1 MDLVNSVTVPGC
13 THEAQEVGAVWAP
26 GLSAASS
33 PPAPWGEGRQGP
45 AALHSRRGGVR
56 APSLKGHCLETPET
70 VHATLL
76 QTGKLSPGRCI
87 EPHSGEEAA
96 PRAGGG
102 CVALTPRPCREV
114 CLPGGLG
121 CRPSQDSEAG
131 AEGAGQGPRTYLLSF
146 FLGLHTSLR

>member
-1 MDLVNSVTVPGC
+1 M
-13 THEAQEVGAVWAP
+13 WAP

-33 PPAPWGEGRQGP
+33 PPAPRVEGRQGP
-45 AALHSRRGGVR
+45 LLCTAAGEVCVHL
-56 APSLKGHCLETPET
+56 HCLETPET

-76 QTGKLSPGRCI
+76 QMGKLSPGGCI

-102 CVALTPRPCREV
+102 CAALTPRPCREV

-121 CRPSQDSEAG
+121 CRPSQDSQAG
-131 AEGAGQGPRTYLLSF
+131 LRARDRAQGPVELLSGAPHMSKVTSPTQHP
-146 FLGLHTSLR
+146 LGLAVPRTRRQNLK